1 MAGVPEGFLIRW
13 GALWNLGG
21 FPAQGA
27 WVDLTGPDPKKCR
40 RHENVRTEILCR
52 MVRSTASQ
60 LSWGLFSLPFLCLC
74 HGPQKLT
81 PIPKNVFATK
91 LLAPKF
97 CAECTDQQLHS
108 SHGDYFR
115 CHFCVYV
122 SGPLSSNLRAT
133 FGQLWTI
140 GGSGDS
146 KIRSGSPGVWPIC
159 DKILHVARPDP
170 ATFCIGSFWHIFHCR
185 PPWTPKH
192 RP

>member
-1 MAGVPEGFLIRW
+1 M
-13 GALWNLGG
+13 
-21 FPAQGA
+21 
-27 WVDLTGPDPKKCR
+27 
-40 RHENVRTEILCR
+40 
-52 MVRSTASQ
+52 
-60 LSWGLFSLPFLCLC
+60 
-74 HGPQKLT
+74 T

-170 ATFCIGSFWHIFHCR
+170 ATLCIGSFWHIFHCIHPTR
-185 PPWTPKH
+185 VAQLPPPLLTLPSVGCGANQWLHWPAPGSRGGGWDKAVGKFPEMLVHFLWKRENQHTILNPKCQ
-192 RP
+192 R

>member
-1 MAGVPEGFLIRW
+1 M
-13 GALWNLGG
+13 
-21 FPAQGA
+21 
-27 WVDLTGPDPKKCR
+27 DLTGPDPKKCR

-115 CHFCVYV
+115 GHFCVYV

-170 ATFCIGSFWHIFHCR
+170 ATFCIGSFWHIFHCTR
-185 PPWTPKH
+185 NTVGGPGSGIIVKIGTRLHPNCPDEV
-192 RP
+192 

>member
-1 MAGVPEGFLIRW
+1 MEFRW
-13 GALWNLGG
+13 ISGSGGLGG
-21 FPAQGA
+21 SYWARSQKMPSSRKCSHRNSVQNGPIDSFTALMGTIFVAISVFMSRAPK
-27 WVDLTGPDPKKCR
+27 VDPD
-40 RHENVRTEILCR
+40 
-52 MVRSTASQ
+52 
-60 LSWGLFSLPFLCLC
+60 
-74 HGPQKLT
+74 
-81 PIPKNVFATK
+81 PKNVFATK

-170 ATFCIGSFWHIFHCR
+170 ATFCIGSFWHIFQCML
-185 PPWTPKH
+185 
-192 RP
+192 